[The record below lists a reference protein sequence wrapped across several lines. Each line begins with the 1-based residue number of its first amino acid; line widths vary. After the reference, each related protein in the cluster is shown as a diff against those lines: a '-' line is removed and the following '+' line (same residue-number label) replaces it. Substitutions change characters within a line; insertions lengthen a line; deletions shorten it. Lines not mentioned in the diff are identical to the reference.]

1 MKQNIINLF
10 SNLAGSIL
18 GLLGTIGFV
27 MSIIEGKYEDVKS
40 KRNKR
45 LYIHD
50 IINRSETIHEIN
62 FGTSIAIDQEPSKF
76 IECTHE
82 INFGTS
88 IAIDQEP
95 SNFIECT
102 DFSDTL
108 FVQSINGAYLPE
120 RKVLV
125 NPILAE
131 DKRDSPI
138 KISKVLPTL

>member
-1 MKQNIINLF
+1 
-10 SNLAGSIL
+10 
-18 GLLGTIGFV
+18 
-27 MSIIEGKYEDVKS
+27 
-40 KRNKR
+40 

-76 IECTHE
+76 IECTD
-82 INFGTS
+82 FG
-88 IAIDQEP
+88 
-95 SNFIECT
+95 
-102 DFSDTL
+102 DTL
-108 FVQSINGAYLPE
+108 FVQSINDAYLPA

-125 NPILAE
+125 NPFLAE